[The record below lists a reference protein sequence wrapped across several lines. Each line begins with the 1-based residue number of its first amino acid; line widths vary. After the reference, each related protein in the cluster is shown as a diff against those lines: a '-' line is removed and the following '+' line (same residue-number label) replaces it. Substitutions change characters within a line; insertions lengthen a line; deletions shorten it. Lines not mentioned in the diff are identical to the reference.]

1 LPSFTPGI
9 GQALVPWHEQI
20 GKDFCCML
28 WALLGTTV
36 ALQYCKSMSFDRG
49 AGDFMEIYAAPQ
61 IPPKQSM
68 LLRHAKALCS
78 AGKITQKK
86 RVMTPPLDYHTHGV
100 NSHITSLIALLE
112 MIPIGK

>member
-1 LPSFTPGI
+1 
-9 GQALVPWHEQI
+9 
-20 GKDFCCML
+20 ML

-61 IPPKQSM
+61 IPPKQGM

-100 NSHITSLIALLE
+100 NSHLTSLIAFLE